1 MKQPADD
8 FWNFRG
14 TFKIAGLIDV
24 GTQMSLIRRPNGR
37 FLLIDSYSLS
47 GEDRDSLLALTDNGE
62 TIDAIINV
70 HPFHTLHCQ
79 AAHELA
85 PKARLFGTQRHRA
98 QAPEL
103 PWEESIIEAAATQAT
118 FDEREFE
125 VPAGLDLVTDDDSV
139 HAASVLVR
147 HRKSRI
153 VHVDDT
159 LMVLEAPGV
168 LGHILP
174 QSRMRFHPKLEK
186 ALQTRP
192 GAADDFA
199 AWASSLA
206 EIWADTPIV
215 CAAHSA
221 VRELPPGGWHDEIT
235 QALSDVRE
243 ALDHHRLR
251 HG

>member
-1 MKQPADD
+1 LKQLADD

-14 TFKIAGLIDV
+14 TFRIAGLIDV
-24 GTQMSLIRRPNGR
+24 GTQMSLIRRPTGR
-37 FLLIDSYSLS
+37 FLLIDSYEVS
-47 GEDRDSLLALTDNGE
+47 GEDRDGLLALTDNGDA
-62 TIDAIINV
+62 IDAIINV

-79 AAHELA
+79 AAHKLA
-85 PKARLFGTQRHRA
+85 PKARLFGTQRHRE

-103 PWEESIIEAAATQAT
+103 PWERTIIEARATQAA
-118 FDEREFE
+118 FEELEFE
-125 VPAGLDLVTDDDSV
+125 IPAGLDLVADDDSV

-159 LMVLEAPGV
+159 LMVLAAPGV

-186 ALQTRP
+186 ALQARP

-199 AWASSLA
+199 EWASGLA
-206 EIWADTPIV
+206 ESWADTPIV

-221 VRELPPGGWHDEIT
+221 VRELPPGGWRDEIT
-235 QALSDVRE
+235 QALSDVRDT
-243 ALDHHRLR
+243 LDHHRSR